1 MASLPVTKVNQKKA
15 PDYEKVHS
23 SFVAYYM
30 TAQILIDWRI
40 RVFQAHHTIAIL
52 KPLWK
57 NKTILILAT
66 LQMH

>member
-30 TAQILIDWRI
+30 TAQILID
-40 RVFQAHHTIAIL
+40 
-52 KPLWK
+52 
-57 NKTILILAT
+57 
-66 LQMH
+66 